1 MPIRPGQRINPNPQ
15 KAGRVNAERLSMK
28 QILNI
33 VGDEIDPRTKRRNRE
48 KLARKLWKDA
58 NAGKKYAVDTILHY
72 TEGKPVETA
81 HVEHGAS
88 DLLKE
93 LIRMAG
99 RGTFI
104 GREDEILQ
112 LERTHDGEVYG
123 ITDSP
128 K

>member
-1 MPIRPGQRINPNPQ
+1 
-15 KAGRVNAERLSMK
+15 MK